1 MKPMCAV
8 VPEWR
13 NQNSDWNQHFF
24 SESKFSETENETFF
38 RDQIFQ
44 NQNRHFFS
52 KAKFSKTE
60 PRLFF
65 ETKISETLQKLA
77 KVSRPRLLNIFKIF
91 WEIHMVGKGS

>member
-1 MKPMCAV
+1 MCAV

-13 NQNSDWNQHFF
+13 DQISDWNQHFF

-38 RDQIFQ
+38 RDQTFQ
-44 NQNRHFFS
+44 NQNRHFFFQDQIFQNR
-52 KAKFSKTE
+52 AET
-60 PRLFF
+60 FF
-65 ETKISETLQKLA
+65 WDQNIGNSPEIG